1 MKVNIEVI
9 ALIILFL
16 INGLIGGIFLT
27 TMNSI
32 TIPEIVASID
42 IVDINKDQIQMEID
56 IQIDNQNSFSLSVEN
71 FNVDSVM
78 STGKSIGDITV
89 PGGEVASNSK
99 KTFEAIGIYTL
110 EGYDLKPINST
121 VTGTIAIGFFGLFE
135 KEIPISM
142 QIIASFDKIADNI
155 DPPIIQIHAGI
166 SEIGSEGV
174 GFSGSVEIINPN
186 NFEIIMK
193 NMSSNIISDSGE
205 ILGSIVIPDTAI
217 KQKDSTEVQLQAELL
232 YTCLNAQIVFIE
244 FHGDVGVQLAGLSKT
259 MTIATR
265 ADIEIPDLNEIL
277 MANEVFEFAISAEF
291 KVRFQGIITT
301 VGLSIY
307 NPTNIPFEANNLVC
321 RLYAQ
326 TDNQTSLIVEGIMNP
341 CEISTNSRVCIRT
354 EVTMPYLKLL
364 TAAGPR
370 LIPEWFALGITGEFS
385 IQNTTQTIPISI
397 NGLIDPQIFI

>member
-42 IVDINKDQIQMEID
+42 IVDINKDQIHMEID

-121 VTGTIAIGFFGLFE
+121 VTGTIAIGFFGIFE

-142 QIIASFDKIADNI
+142 KIIASIDKIADNI

>member
-326 TDNQTSLIVEGIMNP
+326 TDNQTNLIVEGIMNP

-354 EVTMPYLKLL
+354 EVTMPYLKLF

-370 LIPEWFALGITGEFS
+370 LIPEWFALGITGGFS
-385 IQNTTQTIPISI
+385 IKNTTQTIPISI

>member
-217 KQKDSTEVQLQAELL
+217 KQKDSTEVKLEAELL

>member
-110 EGYDLKPINST
+110 DGYDLKPINST

-174 GFSGSVEIINPN
+174 GFSGSVKIINPN

-217 KQKDSTEVQLQAELL
+217 KQKDSTEVKLEAELL
-232 YTCLNAQIVFIE
+232 YTCLNVQSVFIE

>member
-1 MKVNIEVI
+1 MKINIEVI
-9 ALIILFL
+9 AIIILFL

-42 IVDINKDQIQMEID
+42 IVDINKDQIQMEIE
-56 IQIDNQNSFSLSVEN
+56 IQIDNQNSFSLSIKN
-71 FNVDSVM
+71 FNVESVM
-78 STGKSIGDITV
+78 STGESIGDITV
-89 PGGEVASNSK
+89 PGGKVASNSK
-99 KTFEAIGIYTL
+99 KTFEAQGTYTL

-142 QIIASFDKIADNI
+142 QIVASFDKIADNI

-186 NFEIIMK
+186 NFEILMK

-205 ILGSIVIPDTAI
+205 ILGSIMIPDTSI
-217 KQKDSTEVQLQAELL
+217 KQKDSTEVQLEAELL
-232 YTCLNAQIVFIE
+232 YTCLNAESVFIE
-244 FHGDVGVQLAGLSKT
+244 FHGDVGVQIAGLSKT
-259 MTIATR
+259 MAIATR

-277 MANEVFEFAISAEF
+277 MANEIFEFAISAEF
-291 KVRFQGIITT
+291 KVRFQGIVTT
-301 VGLSIY
+301 VGLIIY

-326 TDNQTSLIVEGIMNP
+326 TNNQTSLIVEGAMNP
-341 CEISTNSRVCIRT
+341 CEISTNSEVCIRT
-354 EVTMPYLKLL
+354 EVTMPYLKLF

-370 LIPEWFALGITGEFS
+370 LIPEWFALGVTGEFS
-385 IQNTTQTIPISI
+385 IKNTTQTIPISI